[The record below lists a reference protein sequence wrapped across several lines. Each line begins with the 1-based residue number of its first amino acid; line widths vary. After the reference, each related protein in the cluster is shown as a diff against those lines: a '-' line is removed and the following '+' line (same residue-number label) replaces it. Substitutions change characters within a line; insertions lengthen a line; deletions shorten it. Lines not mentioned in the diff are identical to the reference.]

1 LKSSAED
8 KPERIVPADN
18 LILRQLKIAEEKAL
32 PGQEFE
38 QGLLQVKWLNCVFV
52 IAGRP
57 LMKIHDR
64 SRPRA
69 LIRTTMIGGFA
80 SPCIFPSFWR

>member
-1 LKSSAED
+1 
-8 KPERIVPADN
+8 VPADN

-32 PGQEFE
+32 PGQELFE
-38 QGLLQVKWLNCVFV
+38 QGLLQMKRLNCVFA

-57 LMKIHDR
+57 SMKIHDR

-80 SPCIFPSFWR
+80 SPCIFPPFWR